1 MNSVIPICRISFI
14 YGVAKGF
21 LRPMNYPLGTD
32 GARVSREKQI
42 GKEGSGNSSAA
53 QKLIPAPNESVLK

>member
-1 MNSVIPICRISFI
+1 MNSDISICSISFI
-14 YGVAKGF
+14 YGIARGF

-32 GARVSREKQI
+32 GARESREKQI
-42 GKEGSGNSSAA
+42 GKEGPGNSSAA